1 MSCGCQGAGACDCC
15 AGIDFRTPVEVDNR
29 PGLSALAWRV
39 GTHGRFKAS
48 MLAGIS
54 AKKALA
60 ALTTRR
66 DDDLTVALLDGWA
79 TVLDVL
85 TFYQERI
92 ANEGFL
98 RTAAERRSILEL
110 ARAIGYELGPG
121 VAASTWLAFTLDD
134 TAQAPRS
141 LLLDVG
147 TRAQSLPG
155 KDELPQTF
163 ETTSTVEARPAWNAL
178 RPREEEPQLLISPID
193 RVELAGTGLGL
204 AAGDALLAVHGSQR
218 QAFRVTAAGE
228 LRPAPPAAGP
238 GRTVVD
244 LEPLDPSA
252 AALEIGIVGLP
263 VALSPE
269 PTGPEPLT
277 GQNVAKYLLGASWTA
292 DELAARAEVLAWPLD
307 ELAAHLD
314 DVEFPEIDPGVDFHA
329 FRVKTRPFGHNGMLH
344 GTLPKE
350 WREKNAPY
358 DTSWDPEGVDVN
370 RDSQGVFHDPS
381 QWVIYLDGE
390 QKEVLAGSWLLLREA
405 GTRITRSYLVEAVE
419 EESRA
424 DYGITGRATR
434 VTLGTA
440 SDLDEFQARNT
451 TVWGASERLELAP
464 VAIAGDVHGGG
475 LALAGLAVG
484 LVLGRRV
491 VVEGE
496 RADLPGVVAAE
507 LRKLATVHH
516 SLVEGRTVLGFD
528 EPLDHRYLRSTVR
541 LTANVAPAT
550 HGESRSE
557 VLGSGSAA
565 VPFQRFTL
573 KGKPPTYT
581 SAPVP
586 SGGLS
591 TLEVR
596 VDGVEWH
603 EAPDLYRLGPDD
615 RAYVLR
621 RDDDGTTSV
630 LFGDGVHGARLPT
643 GTENVTATYRV
654 GVGLGGQVA
663 AGRVNLLASQPL
675 GVRGVV
681 NPVAASGAEDPE
693 RLDGARRNAPL
704 TVLTLDR
711 IVSLR
716 DFQDFARAFGGIGK
730 ARADRVWNGRE
741 RVVFVT
747 VAGADGQPIPADAQ
761 VLVDLRAAM
770 DRFREPF
777 QAFGLG
783 THTALHFRLEAALVI
798 DPDHEAEAVLAAAG
812 EALTSGFAFAAR
824 ELAQPV
830 AASDVV
836 LALQG
841 VPGVVAV
848 DLDVLELAPAGGGAV
863 HGRLTA
869 RPARRAAPGPAS
881 PEARPIRGAELLT
894 LAPGGAELRQRAR

>member
-15 AGIDFRTPVEVDNR
+15 SGIDFRTPVEVDNR

-141 LLLDVG
+141 LSLDVG

-163 ETTSTVEARPAWNAL
+163 ETTAAVEARPAWNAL
-178 RPREEEPQLLISPID
+178 RPREEEPQLLFSPID

-252 AALEIGIVGLP
+252 AALEIGVVGVP
-263 VALSPE
+263 VALPPE

-277 GQNVAKYLLGASWTA
+277 GQNVAKYLLGTSWTA

-314 DVEFPEIDPGVDFHA
+314 DVDFPEVDPGVVFHA
-329 FRVKTRPFGHNGMLH
+329 FRVKTRPFGHNGMLW
-344 GTLPKE
+344 GTLPEE
-350 WREKNAPY
+350 WRKAGQTPPRPY
-358 DTSWDPEGVDVN
+358 ETSWDPEGVDVN
-370 RDSQGVFHDPS
+370 LDSQNVLHDPS
-381 QWVIYLDGE
+381 ERVIFLDGE

-434 VTLGTA
+434 VTLDTA
-440 SDLDEFQARNT
+440 DDLFQFEARN
-451 TVWGASERLELAP
+451 
-464 VAIAGDVHGGG
+464 
-475 LALAGLAVG
+475 
-484 LVLGRRV
+484 
-491 VVEGE
+491 
-496 RADLPGVVAAE
+496 
-507 LRKLATVHH
+507 
-516 SLVEGRTVLGFD
+516 
-528 EPLDHRYLRSTVR
+528 
-541 LTANVAPAT
+541 
-550 HGESRSE
+550 
-557 VLGSGSAA
+557 
-565 VPFQRFTL
+565 
-573 KGKPPTYT
+573 
-581 SAPVP
+581 
-586 SGGLS
+586 
-591 TLEVR
+591 
-596 VDGVEWH
+596 
-603 EAPDLYRLGPDD
+603 
-615 RAYVLR
+615 
-621 RDDDGTTSV
+621 
-630 LFGDGVHGARLPT
+630 
-643 GTENVTATYRV
+643 
-654 GVGLGGQVA
+654 
-663 AGRVNLLASQPL
+663 
-675 GVRGVV
+675 
-681 NPVAASGAEDPE
+681 
-693 RLDGARRNAPL
+693 
-704 TVLTLDR
+704 
-711 IVSLR
+711 
-716 DFQDFARAFGGIGK
+716 
-730 ARADRVWNGRE
+730 
-741 RVVFVT
+741 
-747 VAGADGQPIPADAQ
+747 
-761 VLVDLRAAM
+761 
-770 DRFREPF
+770 
-777 QAFGLG
+777 
-783 THTALHFRLEAALVI
+783 
-798 DPDHEAEAVLAAAG
+798 
-812 EALTSGFAFAAR
+812 
-824 ELAQPV
+824 
-830 AASDVV
+830 
-836 LALQG
+836 
-841 VPGVVAV
+841 
-848 DLDVLELAPAGGGAV
+848 
-863 HGRLTA
+863 
-869 RPARRAAPGPAS
+869 
-881 PEARPIRGAELLT
+881 
-894 LAPGGAELRQRAR
+894 